1 MPMVSLNLSEEA
13 YRIWLREKG
22 LRMASAFVSQA
33 ICVWND
39 LLAQEIKNNDEWI
52 SYVDVRNDDIVFDKK
67 VVEE

>member
-22 LRMASAFVSQA
+22 LRMASAFASQA